1 MNIATICASSRSCA
15 AASERNGQLCAG
27 VHQPW
32 RPQHSGVTP
41 ALWLSACWLPGA
53 EAPGTQG
60 QSGGTLMPC
69 TEAKFSSFSDSL
81 ARTAV
86 FAAVYGV
93 LVGAGGGSSV
103 AVSVAPS
110 DGGAAYTVQA
120 AHVDRVNASYSRWK
134 AVLPPTAASQPGA
147 SVKITATAGKYSAT
161 LKDVVFGDVWICS
174 GQSK

>member
-1 MNIATICASSRSCA
+1 MASYLWPGGWSPGSLEKDPRTSTA
-15 AASERNGQLCAG
+15 EMAPLLLLL
-27 VHQPW
+27 VL
-32 RPQHSGVTP
+32 P
-41 ALWLSACWLPGA
+41 ALALGKMCPTCPPTNPPFCSVNC
-53 EAPGTQG
+53 
-60 QSGGTLMPC
+60 SGGLFFASAFGDHVVLQRAP
-69 TEAKFSSFSDSL
+69 A
-81 ARTAV
+81 A
-86 FAAVYGV
+86 AAVYGV